1 MAIRPVLHHVN
12 LKTTR
17 LQAMIDW
24 YATAIGTEVVFQ
36 NDVAAWL
43 SNDGA
48 NHRIALLAFPG
59 YEDDPDKERRTG
71 IHHTAYE
78 FEAFDDLITTYA
90 RLKGEGITPVACLD
104 HGMTTS
110 MYYRDPDGNRV
121 ELQTDNFGDWEQS
134 REFMLTAPEFEANP
148 IGVFFNPDEMLAA
161 HEAGAGF
168 EEIHRRA
175 MAGEFLPDHVPDM
188 GIPDPA

>member
-1 MAIRPVLHHVN
+1 VATRPVLHHVN

-36 NDVAAWL
+36 NEVAAWL

-78 FEAFDDLITTYA
+78 FASFDDLITTYA

-134 REFMLTAPEFEANP
+134 RAFMLTAPEFEANP
-148 IGVFFNPDEMLAA
+148 IGVFFNPDDMLAA

-188 GIPDPA
+188 GIPDPV

>member
-1 MAIRPVLHHVN
+1 VATRPVLHHVN

-24 YATAIGTEVVFQ
+24 YAAVIGSEVVFQ
-36 NDVAAWL
+36 NEVAAWL

-59 YEDDPDKERRTG
+59 YRDDPDKEHSTG

-78 FEAFDDLITTYA
+78 FASFHELITTYA
-90 RLKGEGITPVACLD
+90 RLRDEGITPVACLD

-110 MYYRDPDGNRV
+110 LYFRDPDGNRV

-148 IGVFFNPDEMLAA
+148 IGVFFDPGAVLAA
-161 HEAGAGF
+161 YEAGADF
-168 EEIHRRA
+168 DEIHRRA
-175 MAGEFLPDHVPDM
+175 SAGEFLPDCVPDM